1 MYNTSLVVSFLNKI
15 HRVHIQYVPRIHTL
29 RQRQDGQPCSF
40 LLTDFCRRRQTLLY
54 NDIIPTFLLFFAD
67 SEESLGPAKLT
78 NEVLQ
83 IMEKIPDTVTAMT
96 GHKVRSAL
104 T

>member
-1 MYNTSLVVSFLNKI
+1 MYQEYTYYVKGKMANNAHFSSRTFADGGKHCCIMTSYL
-15 HRVHIQYVPRIHTL
+15 
-29 RQRQDGQPCSF
+29 
-40 LLTDFCRRRQTLLY
+40 
-54 NDIIPTFLLFFAD
+54 PTFLLFFAD